1 MKRSSV
7 DFGILDFSKKICNTV
22 RDTTECNPDVTS
34 QPQKL
39 CIARFECVSSS
50 LSNYL
55 DFLISTAVLL
65 ELEYKCTGGETV
77 DWSARD
83 EELKKRWRSRS
94 VSSPKSAT
102 GQVFA
107 IVRALDTISMFAS
120 PSQCITLIPEVDN
133 WDPSISRNA
142 CLLCLCRR
150 KSPFFTINGLW
161 TDGTIFLP
169 SLPLLRLI
177 CLLPFVEG
185 TK

>member
-7 DFGILDFSKKICNTV
+7 DFGILDFSKKIVILYVMQQNATLMWHHSHKSYALQGLNVSAHHWVTTWTSWHQQPFYWNWNT
-22 RDTTECNPDVTS
+22 N
-34 QPQKL
+34 
-39 CIARFECVSSS
+39 AW
-50 LSNYL
+50 
-55 DFLISTAVLL
+55 
-65 ELEYKCTGGETV
+65 GGETV

-94 VSSPKSAT
+94 VSSPKNAT

-107 IVRALDTISMFAS
+107 ILRALDTISMFAS
-120 PSQCITLIPEVDN
+120 PSQCITLIPEADN

-169 SLPLLRLI
+169 SLPLLHLI